1 MRATL
6 SRRLPAKS
14 LSGAVLMERL
24 SRTLLILQ
32 TILFVV
38 LCAPIPRAWAAESH
52 VLVLGRISDDPTAHY
67 AQLKPLLDYVVPR
80 MADVGIRE
88 GRVLMAR
95 DPQQMASYIR
105 RGRVDWVTE
114 TAGTGMLLSERG
126 GAIPLLLTER
136 GGRDHY
142 HTVFFTRR
150 DSPIVDMDGLRGH
163 RIAFQR
169 SSSTSAYFVPAS
181 ELLERGLQLEILLSP
196 EDSVDSDALGY
207 LFARSEL
214 NVATWVHKGVADVGV
229 MSNLDWEN
237 PARMPEVFKR
247 DMVVIGRTD
256 EFPRALE
263 LVRSDLAPKV
273 QSRLREVL
281 MEAAS
286 DPDASEALRRFF
298 DTTGF
303 LPMDDDSRRALE
315 RVQARVRRV
324 RSAVE

>member
-1 MRATL
+1 
-6 SRRLPAKS
+6 
-14 LSGAVLMERL
+14 MERL
-24 SRTLLILQ
+24 SRTYLILPV
-32 TILFVV
+32 ILLV
-38 LCAPIPRAWAAESH
+38 LLAGSPSPALAAESD
-52 VLVLGRISDDPTAHY
+52 VLVLGRISDDPSAHY
-67 AQLKPLLDYVVPR
+67 GQLKPLLDYVVPR
-80 MADVGIRE
+80 MANVGIRE

-114 TAGTGMLLSERG
+114 TAGSGMLLSERA
-126 GAIPLLLTER
+126 GAVPMLVTER
-136 GGRDHY
+136 DGQSLY
-142 HTVFFTRR
+142 HSVFFTRR
-150 DSPIVDMDGLRGH
+150 DSGIAGMDDLRGH

-169 SSSTSAYFVPAS
+169 SSSTSAYFVPAG

-229 MSNLDWEN
+229 MSNLDWAN
-237 PARMPEVFKR
+237 PDRMPVAFKP

-256 EFPRALE
+256 EYPRALE
-263 LVRSDLAPKV
+263 LVRSDMPPKV
-273 QSRLREVL
+273 QARLREVL

-286 DPDASEALRRFF
+286 DPDASEALRQFF
-298 DTTGF
+298 GTIRF
-303 LPMDDDSRRALE
+303 LPLDANSRRALE
-315 RVQARVRRV
+315 RVQTRVRLV